1 MFTLWSVN
9 HTIPEKPT
17 LIKSYMQSSS
27 DIDVLQK
34 LATSYKV
41 TLMNFLV
48 DIHINN
54 PPTLYKVNLIAG
66 GTNTAELRWIYD
78 WAGEGN
84 ISRQLS
90 PQRPISSF
98 PLVKHPSCGWTS

>member
-1 MFTLWSVN
+1 
-9 HTIPEKPT
+9 
-17 LIKSYMQSSS
+17 MQSSS
-27 DIDVLQK
+27 DIYVLQK

-54 PPTLYKVNLIAG
+54 PSTLYKVNLIAG

-90 PQRPISSF
+90 PQCPMSNKLI
-98 PLVKHPSCGWTS
+98 PLGQTPLLWMNFLKRLNDDYICKLGVLST